1 MLGRARIVLVALSAV
16 LGAWLA
22 AYSAPS
28 VLDKLFLLVR
38 EHLMPEYDPAVAEP
52 AISPRASM
60 AVEPAPPVVTGET
73 APEPVSG
80 ESPQPVEAPPA
91 PPVESELTPPAET
104 QPAPP
109 VATQRAAD
117 LQAQAADDADADGY
131 PGSRYP
137 ATLIAVALLGLI
149 MGGAVGNRFCDLLE
163 RWLGVWDKMETGDK
177 VTLFVGVIAG
187 ILASVPFLFVLQG
200 VGAIAAGIVALPIVV
215 GITALSVYALRSMDE
230 VLPWTSSRG
239 GSKRSGIKVLDT
251 NVIIDGRI
259 YDLMRTGFLEGQ
271 LYVPNFVLKE
281 LQHIADSSDSLR
293 RQRGRRGLDILRLM
307 QAEFEVEVGIHDRV
321 VAGSGEEVDHRLV
334 RLAKALG
341 ADLVSNDFNLNR
353 VAGLQKV
360 RVLSVN
366 DLALA
371 LRPNVLPG
379 EMLDVAIIREGSQ
392 YGQGIGYLE
401 DGTMVVVEN
410 GKPYINE
417 TTQVN
422 VTQVIQ
428 TERGKMIFAEVDSG
442 TESTEPPRTRRSA
455 RENRH

>member
-1 MLGRARIVLVALSAV
+1 MLGRVRIVLVSLFAI

-22 AYSAPS
+22 AYGAPS
-28 VLDKLFLLVR
+28 VLDRLYMLVR
-38 EHLMPEYDPAVAEP
+38 EYLVPEYSPGITQPIVVQREARPEGPPAVEEQ
-52 AISPRASM
+52 I
-60 AVEPAPPVVTGET
+60 
-73 APEPVSG
+73 
-80 ESPQPVEAPPA
+80 
-91 PPVESELTPPAET
+91 

-109 VATQRAAD
+109 VAEQVPTADPAPAAVSEPVADPSRAAVD
-117 LQAQAADDADADGY
+117 RGSGLMPPEPQPQAADDTDIEGY
-131 PGSRYP
+131 PGARYP
-137 ATLIAVALLGLI
+137 ATIVAVALLGLI

-163 RWLGVWDKMETGDK
+163 RWLGLWDKMVTGDK

-215 GITALSVYALRSMDE
+215 GITALSVYALRSMED
-230 VLPWTSSRG
+230 VLPWTNARG
-239 GSKRSGIKVLDT
+239 TGKRSGIKVLDT

-259 YDLMRTGFLEGQ
+259 YDLMRTGFLDGQ

-281 LQHIADSSDSLR
+281 LQYIADSSDVLR
-293 RQRGRRGLDILRLM
+293 RQRGRRGLEILRLM
-307 QAEFEVEVGIHDRV
+307 QTEFEVEIGIHDRV
-321 VAGSGEEVDHRLV
+321 VAGSDEEVDHRLV

-379 EMLDVAIIREGSQ
+379 ETMDVAIIREGSQ

-410 GKPYINE
+410 GKAHIND
-417 TTQVN
+417 TARVA

-428 TERGKMIFAEVDSG
+428 TERGKMIFAEVDMPSDAND
-442 TESTEPPRTRRSA
+442 SYRHRKAA
-455 RENRH
+455 REHRTP